1 MPSPLMNVAI
11 ARAAERVPGLRRL
24 PLARLVIITELAIL
38 AKAHLDRL
46 TPNERRRLL
55 ILLRDA
61 RCWPKNLGG
70 RDRRE
75 FDDLIGKLE
84 PHLFARAA
92 AERFSPTGSSRRRA

>member
-1 MPSPLMNVAI
+1 MNVAL

-24 PLARLVIITELAIL
+24 PLARLVIIAELAIL

-46 TPNERRRLL
+46 TPSERKRLL

-61 RCWPKNLGG
+61 KGWPKNLSD

-75 FDDLIGKLE
+75 FEKLVSKLE
-84 PHLFARAA
+84 PHMFANAA
-92 AERFSPTGSSRRRA
+92 AEKFSPVSGFKRQS